1 MSITQEPVRWGVLST
16 AKINDRFLAGA
27 QAAAGAQIL
36 AVASRDGERARAYA
50 QEREIPRAYGSY
62 DELLG
67 DDDVQAL
74 YIPLPNALHVPWTLR
89 GLQAGKHV
97 LCEKPISRRR
107 ADAQRV
113 VDLAVERELRVS
125 EAFMY
130 RHNPQ
135 IARLSALVHEG
146 AIGELRAVRA
156 HFSFN
161 LTDADNVRLSAELDG
176 GALMDVGCYCLS
188 ATRLL
193 AGEPEL
199 VSALAV
205 MSGEG
210 IDMRFVASLRMPGG
224 VLAHFD
230 CGFDFAFRHE
240 LEAVGA
246 RGTAILRDPWHGS
259 APGIELRTDAGEE
272 HVEIEF
278 VDPYR
283 LEVENFSAAVA
294 GREPLLIGPEEIV
307 AQASAV
313 EALYAA
319 ADSGRAVVPGAE
331 AR

>member
-1 MSITQEPVRWGVLST
+1 VSISDEPVRWGVLST
-16 AKINDRFLAGA
+16 ARINDKFLAGA
-27 QAAAGAQIL
+27 QTAGGAEVL

-50 QEREIPRAYGSY
+50 RERGIPRAYASY
-62 DELLG
+62 EQLLG

-89 GLQAGKHV
+89 ALEAGKHV

-113 VDLAVERELRVS
+113 VDRARERELFLS

-135 IARLSALVHEG
+135 ISRLCALVQEG
-146 AIGELRAVRA
+146 AIGDLRAVRA

-161 LTDADNVRLSAELDG
+161 LTDPRNVRLSAELEG

-205 MSGEG
+205 TSDAG
-210 IDMRFVASLRMPGG
+210 IDMRLVASLRMPGG

-230 CGFDFAFRHE
+230 CGFDFAFRYE

-246 RGTAILRDPWHGS
+246 WGTATLRDPWHGT

-307 AQASAV
+307 AQAGAI

-319 ADSGRAVVPGAE
+319 ADSGRAVAPGA
-331 AR
+331 APS

>member
-1 MSITQEPVRWGVLST
+1 MSISHEPVRWGVLST
-16 AKINDRFLAGA
+16 AKINDKFLAGA
-27 QAAAGAQIL
+27 RAAAGAQIL

-50 QEREIPRAYGSY
+50 QERGIPRGYGSY
-62 DELLG
+62 DELLA
-67 DDDVQAL
+67 DADVQAL

-89 GLQAGKHV
+89 ALEAGKHV

-113 VDLAVERELRVS
+113 VELASERDLRVS

-135 IARLSALVHEG
+135 IRRLSALVQEG

-161 LTDADNVRLSAELDG
+161 LTDAGNVRLFAELEG
-176 GALMDVGCYCLS
+176 GALMDIGCYCLN

-199 VSALAV
+199 VTAVAV
-205 MSGEG
+205 MGGEG
-210 IDMRFVASLRMPGG
+210 VDMRFAASLRMPGG

-246 RGTAILRDPWHGS
+246 QGTASLRDPWHGS
-259 APGIELRTDAGEE
+259 APGIELRTDAGKE
-272 HVEIEF
+272 HIEIEF

-283 LEVENFSAAVA
+283 LEVENFSAAVT
-294 GREPLLIGPEEIV
+294 GGEPLLIGPEEIV
-307 AQASAV
+307 AQASAI

-319 ADSGRAVVPGAE
+319 ADSGRAVAPSGE
-331 AR
+331 ER